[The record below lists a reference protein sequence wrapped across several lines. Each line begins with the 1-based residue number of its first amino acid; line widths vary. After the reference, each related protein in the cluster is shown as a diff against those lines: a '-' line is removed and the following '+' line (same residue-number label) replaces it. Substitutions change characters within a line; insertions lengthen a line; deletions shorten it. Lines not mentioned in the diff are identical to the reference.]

1 MQSKALSRRPHFGA
15 ATDAYGSTQGLNPW
29 GVTPPGCAPAC
40 QPTVLGNAGLPGC
53 GTGTLPGSEC
63 HLKIVFRNSGSVAAL
78 TSVQFE
84 VLAGRAGAFKPRS
97 VYMVGISADDP
108 ATNVRFSIDNITVM
122 GAPQLVSFDGATITT
137 NRGLT
142 DFFNLQCMPQPVD
155 WAVFGSSAGQG
166 LQFSVTNL
174 DPNDAAVLY
183 VSVWGDA
190 ADTTLI
196 GQS

>member
-1 MQSKALSRRPHFGA
+1 MQHKTLARRPHFGA
-15 ATDAYGSTQGLNPW
+15 ATDPYGSTQGLNPY

-63 HLKIVFRNSGSVAAL
+63 HLKIVFRNSGSVAAA
-78 TSVQFE
+78 TSIQFE

-97 VYMVGISADDP
+97 VYMVGISSVDP

-122 GAPQLVSFDGATITT
+122 GAPQLVSFDGATVLT

-174 DPNDAAVLY
+174 DPNDAATLY
-183 VSVWGDA
+183 VCVWGDA

-196 GQS
+196 GQ